1 MPRVRMLRIDRKS
14 HPRNESRETE
24 DIMRKNGVPQL
35 VLLVL
40 VCAMVLTACA
50 GSEKHTVGTW
60 DNLSEVADTGI
71 MTCNLHGAIEGVLT
85 ISGGGG
91 RNHVAMFEGSVAG
104 QSGGF
109 VGSVTAM
116 GSGVR
121 TPITILSGSG
131 ELEGIRGQITT
142 YRDNSG
148 VDSGTYGGWFDLG
161 GS

>member
-1 MPRVRMLRIDRKS
+1 MKKSVLPKML
-14 HPRNESRETE
+14 
-24 DIMRKNGVPQL
+24 
-35 VLLVL
+35 LLVMG
-40 VCAMVLTACA
+40 CAIVLAACA
-50 GSEKHTVGTW
+50 GPEKHTFGTW

-71 MTCNLHGAIEGVLT
+71 MTCDLHGAFEGVLT
-85 ISGGGG
+85 ISRGAG
-91 RNHVAMFEGSVAG
+91 RNRMAMFEGSVAG

-109 VGSVTAM
+109 VGNVTAL
-116 GSGVR
+116 GGGAK

-142 YRDNSG
+142 YMDNPS

>member
-1 MPRVRMLRIDRKS
+1 
-14 HPRNESRETE
+14 
-24 DIMRKNGVPQL
+24 MRKNEVPKI

-40 VCAMVLTACA
+40 VYALVLTACA
-50 GSEKHTVGTW
+50 GSEKHTYGTW

-71 MTCNLHGAIEGVLT
+71 MACNLHGAIEGVLT
-85 ISGGGG
+85 ISRGGG
-91 RNHVAMFEGSVAG
+91 RNRVAMFEGSVAG

-109 VGSVTAM
+109 VGSVTVQ
-116 GSGVR
+116 GSR
-121 TPITILSGSG
+121 AFTPITILSGSG

-142 YRDNSG
+142 YVDDPG